1 MSLKLIKYLTAIGD
15 IEVEEYE
22 MEFLEEEE
30 GDEFL
35 EEAIICPVPGC
46 LNKGHIFKK
55 YNIYVTHYTGSWR
68 VFFMFTCQKFKVK
81 ETEIQDIL
89 NECIHSIQ
97 STSYWEID
105 GKR

>member
-1 MSLKLIKYLTAIGD
+1 MRFRKFIIQTLYLIFVVEIDLVFNSHWGQ
-15 IEVEEYE
+15 VEEYE

-55 YNIYVTHYTGSWR
+55 YNIYVTHYTGS
-68 VFFMFTCQKFKVK
+68 
-81 ETEIQDIL
+81 
-89 NECIHSIQ
+89 
-97 STSYWEID
+97 
-105 GKR
+105 

>member
-1 MSLKLIKYLTAIGD
+1 
-15 IEVEEYE
+15 
-22 MEFLEEEE
+22 MEFLEEEK

-68 VFFMFTCQKFKVK
+68 IFFMFTCPKFKVK
-81 ETEIQDIL
+81 ETDIQYIL
-89 NECIHSIQ
+89 NECISLITIHLLLGNWRKTLNLLTLKTLRSQ
-97 STSYWEID
+97 VRDT
-105 GKR
+105 

>member
-1 MSLKLIKYLTAIGD
+1 MFVVQKIHYKHTLFNFCLTAIGD

-35 EEAIICPVPGC
+35 EEGIICPVPGC

-55 YNIYVTHYTGSWR
+55 YNIYVTHYTGS
-68 VFFMFTCQKFKVK
+68 
-81 ETEIQDIL
+81 
-89 NECIHSIQ
+89 
-97 STSYWEID
+97 
-105 GKR
+105 